1 MISPLCPLACFR
13 NERVNTWSHPDA
25 FLNRSNLVIGESELA
40 VVLKEMGEQEI
51 ALEMNRKCAV
61 PEDMWLELADHYGVP
76 LIRGSDLHAVED
88 LSAV

>member
-1 MISPLCPLACFR
+1 M
-13 NERVNTWSHPDA
+13 
-25 FLNRSNLVIGESELA
+25 
-40 VVLKEMGEQEI
+40 KEMGEQEI

-76 LIRGSDLHAVED
+76 LIWGSDLHAVED